1 MSRALVKKY
10 VAEATLLWVAMALGV
25 SIFCWFRVWIVGE
38 LDSAQFRQIIDL
50 LPKDWRKFSTVDFDW
65 LVSYL
70 GRTSLCL
77 DEPMLSMLVVG
88 WVMVRGSDVVSG
100 ELNRGSMEM
109 LLAQPVSRAAVY
121 WSHAICTLTGLLLLV
136 ALTWL
141 AMSVGI
147 WTTNVTET
155 TYPTISLP
163 IWHSPIPLRFLE
175 PKVETIAME
184 SAVNPILFLPGVF
197 KLFCLGLFF
206 GGLAACCSAFDRY
219 RWRTLGFVAAF
230 YFINAGI
237 KLLSLASENLSWLK
251 YCNVFSF
258 FSPAN
263 SIEAASA
270 DWRSLYLLVERD
282 ALGVV
287 TGTGMVLDTVILCG
301 SGLLLY
307 YWGHVRFQ
315 RRDLPA
321 PV

>member
-1 MSRALVKKY
+1 MSKALIKKY
-10 VAEATLLWVAMALGV
+10 ISEACLLWIAMALGV

-77 DEPMLSMLVVG
+77 DEPMLSMLVIG

-109 LLAQPVSRAAVY
+109 LLAQPISRSSVY
-121 WSHAICTLTGLLLLV
+121 CSHAVCTLIGLFLLV
-136 ALTWL
+136 VLTWL

-147 WTTNVTET
+147 WTTSVTET
-155 TYPTISLP
+155 TYPTILLP
-163 IWHSPIPLRFLE
+163 IWQAPIPLRFLE
-175 PKVETIAME
+175 PGVETIPMGNE
-184 SAVNPILFLPGVF
+184 VNPILFLPGIF
-197 KLFCLGLFF
+197 KLFYLGLFF
-206 GGLAACCSAFDRY
+206 GGLAAFCSALDRY
-219 RWRTLGFVAAF
+219 RWRTLGVVAAF
-230 YFINAGI
+230 YFVNAGI
-237 KLLSLASENLSWLK
+237 KLLSMASEKLSWLK
-251 YCNVFSF
+251 YFNVFSF

-263 SIEAASA
+263 SIESASA
-270 DWRSLYLLVERD
+270 DWQTLFLWFERD
-282 ALGVV
+282 AQGAIH
-287 TGTGMVLDTVILCG
+287 GTGMLLDTLVLCG
-301 SGLLLY
+301 LGLLFY
-307 YWGHVRFQ
+307 YLGFVRFQ

>member
-1 MSRALVKKY
+1 MNRALIQKY
-10 VAEATLLWVAMALGV
+10 LAEAWLLWVAMALGV
-25 SIFCWFRVWIVGE
+25 SIFCWFRVWVVGE

-65 LVSYL
+65 LISYL

-109 LLAQPVSRAAVY
+109 LLAQPISRATVY
-121 WSHAICTLTGLLLLV
+121 WSHANCTLIGLLLLV

-147 WTTNVTET
+147 WTTSVTET

-163 IWHSPIPLRFLE
+163 FWQAPIPLRLLS
-175 PKVETIAME
+175 PKIETVAM
-184 SAVNPILFLPGVF
+184 SSVVNPILFFPGVF

-206 GGLAACCSAFDRY
+206 GGLAAFCSAFDRY

-230 YFINAGI
+230 YFANAGI
-237 KLLSLASENLSWLK
+237 KLLSLASEKLSWLK

-263 SIEAASA
+263 SIESA
-270 DWRSLYLLVERD
+270 EHDFGSLFVWFARNSQ
-282 ALGVV
+282 GTVS
-287 TGTGMVLDTVILCG
+287 GTGMLMDTAILCG
-301 SGLLLY
+301 LGLFLY
-307 YWGHVRFQ
+307 YLGYLRFQ